1 VASNAKGVVMDDVIA
16 KKLEQRLGR
25 RSFLRGSALAAAT
38 FHVFGVSSVI
48 ARAQEPQRGAD
59 SKQQDQD
66 QEKQQVAP
74 NQDKAPDSSESH
86 DKTTDQPSQSKDAD
100 DPYKVTHLDEKG
112 REYRMCPVCGFNMY
126 RQDHTWTCENCGYSY
141 EE

>member
-1 VASNAKGVVMDDVIA
+1 MDDVIA
-16 KKLEQRLGR
+16 KKLEQRLDR

-38 FHVFGVSSVI
+38 FHVFGVSSAI
-48 ARAQEPQRGAD
+48 AHAQEPPLLLLLFRGIGARGG
-59 SKQQDQD
+59 
-66 QEKQQVAP
+66 AP
-74 NQDKAPDSSESH
+74 NQDKAADGSERH
-86 DKTTDQPSQSKDAD
+86 DNTSDQPPQSKESD

-112 REYRMCPVCGFNMY
+112 QEYRMCPVCGSNMY